1 MNPRFQTLILVYV
14 LAAFLLYFMKP
25 AFLFDADG
33 NMKCFG
39 TRMRH
44 DACIYSYSLIVILG
58 ACIMFYVYHLM
69 ELRRHNIL

>member
-1 MNPRFQTLILVYV
+1 MNPRFQTLLLVYI

-25 AFLFDADG
+25 RLLFDEEG

-39 TRMRH
+39 TRIQH
-44 DACIYSYSLIVILG
+44 NACIYSYSLIIIVG
-58 ACIMFYVYHLM
+58 ACIMFYFYHLM